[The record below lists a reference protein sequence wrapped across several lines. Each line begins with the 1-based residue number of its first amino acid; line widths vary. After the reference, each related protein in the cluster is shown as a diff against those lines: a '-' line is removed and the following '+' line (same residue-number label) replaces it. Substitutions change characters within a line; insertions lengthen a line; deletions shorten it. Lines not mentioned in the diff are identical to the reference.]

1 MFIEQKYIND
11 ISSQLRN
18 FKKKSNNLY
27 NFSCPVCGDS
37 SVKKSK
43 ARGYIYEKE
52 GVTLFH
58 CHNCGLSISFKNFLK
73 LVDESL
79 YKQYVFEK
87 FGNNCEKKENETN
100 TNFNRPKFLS
110 LDIIKN
116 LRRISVLKEN
126 NPVRKFVIDRK
137 IPNNYHYKL
146 FECPKFNHF
155 INSIIPNKFNEDSLK
170 NDETRLLIPFIDNND
185 NIHALQGR
193 SLKKNSK
200 TKYITIVL
208 DESIPKIY
216 GLDNA
221 NFNKTLYVFEGPID
235 SMFIPNSIATAGGDL
250 ISSIKGYD
258 KENMVIVYDN
268 EPRSIE
274 TKRKIDKAIDFGYNV
289 CIWPDY
295 IQQKDIND
303 MILSGIKT
311 EQIVDI
317 INKNTFKGLKAKMKI
332 IQWSK
337 V

>member
-87 FGNNCEKKENETN
+87 FGNNSEKKENETN

-258 KENMVIVYDN
+258 KDNMVIVYDN

>member
-1 MFIEQKYIND
+1 M
-11 ISSQLRN
+11 
-18 FKKKSNNLY
+18 
-27 NFSCPVCGDS
+27 
-37 SVKKSK
+37 
-43 ARGYIYEKE
+43 
-52 GVTLFH
+52 
-58 CHNCGLSISFKNFLK
+58 KN
-73 LVDESL
+73 
-79 YKQYVFEK
+79 
-87 FGNNCEKKENETN
+87 T
-100 TNFNRPKFLS
+100 T
-110 LDIIKN
+110 
-116 LRRISVLKEN
+116 
-126 NPVRKFVIDRK
+126 
-137 IPNNYHYKL
+137 
-146 FECPKFNHF
+146 
-155 INSIIPNKFNEDSLK
+155 NKFNKEPLK
-170 NDETRLLIPFIDNND
+170 NNETRPLIPFIDNND
-185 NIHALQGR
+185 NIHALQRR

-303 MILSGIKT
+303 MALSNRKVND
-311 EQIVDI
+311 IVK
-317 INKNTFKGLKAKMKI
+317 KNIYEGLEAKLKFTA
-332 IQWSK
+332 WK
-337 V
+337 RV